1 VSRAHQVRIEEASAS
16 PRRPRR
22 TPAAV
27 PFGAR
32 TPAGVLDLQRLA
44 GNRATAL
51 LVRPARPS
59 QAPASAAPTATVR
72 PVVVQRGVLSFLG
85 DVVTGA
91 GSYAADVG
99 RGFKRAA
106 KGLRVWNSD
115 ALVKMHEENV
125 SAVKLFGRLVSDPEG
140 TVTAALTALTGGLVT
155 YSALPASLQS
165 KATAKFKDAAPG
177 IVQTIIAKAVGKALA
192 QKMFMT
198 VANRI
203 LTSGLV
209 RQLLKKLGASATV
222 SKTGVG
228 IPLAVFSSL
237 GLLEKASAAA
247 DRLET
252 RFPVVYQRLKSDD
265 LHLLWFVIEPHLPE
279 ILPMVYQMIDEY
291 IERTR
296 PDGRVL
302 VNAGGGNDRTPI
314 RSGPDRTPIR
324 TGP

>member
-1 VSRAHQVRIEEASAS
+1 M
-16 PRRPRR
+16 
-22 TPAAV
+22 
-27 PFGAR
+27 
-32 TPAGVLDLQRLA
+32 
-44 GNRATAL
+44 
-51 LVRPARPS
+51 
-59 QAPASAAPTATVR
+59 
-72 PVVVQRGVLSFLG
+72 
-85 DVVTGA
+85 

-125 SAVKLFGRLVSDPEG
+125 SAAKLFGRLVSDPEG
-140 TVTAALTALTGGLVT
+140 TVTSALTGLAGGLVT
-155 YSALPASLQS
+155 YTALPTSLQS

-177 IVQTIIAKAVGKALA
+177 IIQKIIAKAVGKALA
-192 QKMFMT
+192 QKAFTT

-209 RQLLKKLGASATV
+209 KQLLKKLGASATV

-247 DRLET
+247 DRLEK
-252 RFPVVYQRLKSDD
+252 RFPVVYQRLKTDD
-265 LHLLWFVIEPHLPE
+265 LHLLWFVIEPHVPEFLPV
-279 ILPMVYQMIDEY
+279 VYATIDEY

-314 RSGPDRTPIR
+314 R